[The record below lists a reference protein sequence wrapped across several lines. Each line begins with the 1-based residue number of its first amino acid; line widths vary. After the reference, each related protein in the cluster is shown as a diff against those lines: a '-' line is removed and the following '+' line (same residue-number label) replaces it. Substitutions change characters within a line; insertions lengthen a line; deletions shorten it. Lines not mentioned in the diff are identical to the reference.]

1 MSYTPRLIP
10 LFFLLISLFRDGS
23 KNLPW
28 QPNTKKKKKKKEEE
42 EEEEED
48 KS

>member
-10 LFFLLISLFRDGS
+10 LFLFISLFRDGS

-28 QPNTKKKKKKKEEE
+28 QPNTKKKKKKKKEE